1 MQGNNH
7 DDVRR
12 HNLSIILRAV
22 HRGGPT
28 SRAGLTRL
36 TGLNRSTI
44 SALVA
49 ELTQLGVVTERQPD
63 ATRQVGRPSPV
74 VEANGR
80 VAVLAVHPEI
90 DAVTVGLVGLGGIVH
105 RRIRCPVEQS
115 PDAAEAVRLAA
126 AVIDDLRAE
135 LDTEFDVVGVGVAV
149 PGLVRTTDGVV
160 RRAPHLG
167 WVDEPFA
174 EQLAAAS
181 GFAVVAAN
189 DASLGVLAERYF
201 GVGQG
206 LTDLIYL
213 NGGASGIGGGLL
225 VGGQVVGGHSGYAG
239 EFGHTRVSES
249 DVLDSAGFRGTLEAE
264 VTRSA
269 LLDALGLTATG
280 LAATDADE
288 LERALLASDSPQVRA
303 EVHRQLDYLAVA
315 LAGAVNVLNP
325 QLVVLGGFLAA
336 LRAADPER
344 LDNAVAALTL
354 PEALAEVRIDSARLG
369 SDLLMIGAAELA
381 FEGVLV
387 NPQGFVRRPAA

>member
-12 HNLSIILRAV
+12 HNLSTLLRLV
-22 HRGGPT
+22 HRSGPT

-74 VEANGR
+74 VEANSR
-80 VAVLAVHPEI
+80 VVALAVHPEI
-90 DAVTVGLVGLGGIVH
+90 DAVTVGLVGLGGVVH

-126 AVIDDLRAE
+126 AVIKDLRAQ

-174 EQLAAAS
+174 ERLAAAS
-181 GFAVVAAN
+181 GYPVVAAN

-264 VTRSA
+264 VTRRG
-269 LLDALGLTATG
+269 LLEALGLGIGIDGA
-280 LAATDADE
+280 DADE
-288 LERALLASDSPQVRA
+288 LERALLASDSPRVRA
-303 EVHRQLDYLAVA
+303 EVNRQLDYLAVA

-336 LRAADPER
+336 LRAVDPVR
-344 LDNAVAALTL
+344 LQAAVAALTL
-354 PEALAEVRIDSARLG
+354 PEVLAEVRIDSARLG

-381 FEGVLV
+381 FEAVLR
-387 NPQGFVRRPAA
+387 NPQGFVRRPAL